1 MTTRRT
7 TMSDT
12 FDMYEQDPEQEVA
25 AAPKSSSVLK
35 IDPLGAAARI
45 TVDGQ
50 ELLVAT
56 PLMIQQLQQQLVRAD
71 TDIRDLKNKCLR
83 LIEQVSLQQ
92 TQIQQL
98 RKELS
103 TKVSYD

>member
-1 MTTRRT
+1 
-7 TMSDT
+7 MSDNWE
-12 FDMYEQDPEQEVA
+12 MYEQDPQQDTEARPTPA
-25 AAPKSSSVLK
+25 ANAFK

-56 PLMIQQLQQQLVRAD
+56 PLMIQQLQKQLIRSD
-71 TDIRDLKNKCLR
+71 NDIRDLKNKCLR
-83 LIEQVSLQQ
+83 LVEQVSLQQ

-98 RKELS
+98 RKDLA